1 MGRLKSALPRNWTLA
16 DVRKHLGV
24 PLHRIRLFPAPGLAT
39 ERDLLAAADHE
50 DRLCE
55 LIDGVLVEKT
65 MGIKESM
72 LASEINRRMGNFV
85 AERRSGILTVPDGF
99 LRLLPGQV
107 RAPDVS
113 YISFDQLPNRKAPV
127 EPIPDLVPDLAVE
140 VLSAGNTKKEMTQ
153 KLRDY
158 FLAGVRLVW
167 FIDPDKRLGQIYTA
181 PDEMRLV
188 TENEA
193 MDGGDVL
200 PGFELPLRELFALLP
215 DEPAKRHR
223 PRRPRGTANGR

>member
-24 PLHRIRLFPAPGLAT
+24 PLHRIRSFPAPGSAT
-39 ERDLLAAADHE
+39 EHDLLAVHDHE
-50 DRLCE
+50 NRLCE

-65 MGIKESM
+65 MGAKES
-72 LASEINRRMGNFV
+72 LVAWEVSQRMGAFV
-85 AERRSGILTVPDGF
+85 KDRKSGILLLPDGF

-113 YISFDQLPNRKAPV
+113 YISFDQLPNRKFPR

-140 VLSAGNTKKEMTQ
+140 VLCAGNTKKEMTR
-153 KLRDY
+153 KLKDY

-167 FIDPDKRLGQIYTA
+167 LIDPDKRQGQIYTA
-181 PDEMRLV
+181 PDEWRLV
-188 TENEA
+188 TEDDA
-193 MDGGDVL
+193 LDGGDVL
-200 PGFELPLRELFALLP
+200 PGFQLPLRELFALLP
-215 DEPAKRHR
+215 DEPAKRR
-223 PRRPRGTANGR
+223 QPRQPRRTANDH